1 MNDALKLWTTIDLEQ
16 GLYIRLFFIYIRLI
30 LSKHIVRWD
39 LNLLLRFTRLLF
51 LLHRIDA
58 LLLKISVILM
68 CIYEHSMQV
77 LTKELLCKRTLLS
90 NW

>member
-16 GLYIRLFFIYIRLI
+16 GLYIRLFFTYIPLI

-39 LNLLLRFTRLLF
+39 LNLLLRFVRLLSW
-51 LLHRIDA
+51 LRQIDA
-58 LLLKISVILM
+58 LLLKILVILM
-68 CIYEHSMQV
+68 YIYGHSMQV
-77 LTKELLCKRTLLS
+77 LTKELLCKRTVLA